1 MENIKDKSRSKELI
15 QNMQNLLDGAS
26 SVPLSQGKV
35 SIYKDEMQTLLT
47 ELATQMDIELKTYYE
62 VNDRRGKIISEAK
75 KEAEKI
81 ILEAEQTAS
90 RVRVSKSATGVSPLD
105 VSRLNQEELDSLSNA
120 NEIYGA
126 SLIYTDEMLTEVGE
140 MIETAYHNIRSDY
153 EIVMQVMEEKM
164 NTIQSNRNE
173 LMSSLQEMDGAERS
187 QQILEIGQLL
197 SSELYRSRMKEKM
210 NSDEYEDGSV
220 QLSLELVEE
229 QEEKARQAQEKAD
242 RAQAALA
249 QMTAERDALRQ
260 TVQMMK
266 NEGMA
271 ATVKDVKGG
280 NSPFATTFEN
290 RREPVFV
297 QMQPATPQRAV
308 SPQAATVTPQA
319 TVSPQATVVTP
330 QAVVSPQATVVTPQA
345 AVSPQTATVTPQ
357 AATVTPQATVV
368 SPQATASPQPAV
380 PTQPEENEDY
390 EVVYVS
396 EDELE
401 DGEEYE
407 VEYVDDDEYEE
418 IMSKMGKRP
427 EPVGESN
434 PGETIDAES
443 VGESNP
449 EKMAE
454 SEAAGGSVS
463 KENAE
468 AIPEGPSDPE
478 DEMDIPLIPRFKKAE
493 KIGTISSEQ
502 MDSIKNGVVKPS
514 VPVDKG
520 LIGRAVKEK
529 EKTQLENT
537 IQVDSGEP
545 VKKTASK
552 KKHKKDPDIK
562 TDSEGNEYVQATMK
576 FDEDF
581 EITEF

>member
-297 QMQPATPQRAV
+297 QMQPATPQRVV

-330 QAVVSPQATVVTPQA
+330 QAAVSPQA
-345 AVSPQTATVTPQ
+345 ATVTPQ
-357 AATVTPQATVV
+357 AATVTPQTTVV
-368 SPQATASPQPAV
+368 SPQAAASSQPAV

-454 SEAAGGSVS
+454 SEAAGGSIS

-468 AIPEGPSDPE
+468 AIPEGPSDSE

>member
-297 QMQPATPQRAV
+297 QMQPATPQRVV

-330 QAVVSPQATVVTPQA
+330 QAAVSPQA
-345 AVSPQTATVTPQ
+345 ATVTPQ

-368 SPQATASPQPAV
+368 SPQAAASPQLAV

>member
-297 QMQPATPQRAV
+297 QMQPATPQR
-308 SPQAATVTPQA
+308 
-319 TVSPQATVVTP
+319 
-330 QAVVSPQATVVTPQA
+330 VVS
-345 AVSPQTATVTPQ
+345 PQ

-368 SPQATASPQPAV
+368 SPQAAASPQPAV

-454 SEAAGGSVS
+454 SEAAGGSIS

-468 AIPEGPSDPE
+468 AIPEGTSDPE

>member
-297 QMQPATPQRAV
+297 QMQPATPQRVV

-330 QAVVSPQATVVTPQA
+330 QAVVSPQA
-345 AVSPQTATVTPQ
+345 ATVTPQ

-368 SPQATASPQPAV
+368 SPQAAASPQPAV

-449 EKMAE
+449 EKKAE
-454 SEAAGGSVS
+454 SEVAGGSIS

-468 AIPEGPSDPE
+468 TIPEGPSDSE

>member
-297 QMQPATPQRAV
+297 QMQPATPQATV

-330 QAVVSPQATVVTPQA
+330 QAAVSPQA
-345 AVSPQTATVTPQ
+345 ATVTPQ

-368 SPQATASPQPAV
+368 SPQAAASPQPAV

-427 EPVGESN
+427 EPVGEGN

-454 SEAAGGSVS
+454 SEAAGGSIS

-468 AIPEGPSDPE
+468 AIPKGTSDPE

>member
-297 QMQPATPQRAV
+297 QMQPATPQRVV

-330 QAVVSPQATVVTPQA
+330 QAAVSPQA
-345 AVSPQTATVTPQ
+345 ATVTPQ
-357 AATVTPQATVV
+357 AATVTPQTTVV
-368 SPQATASPQPAV
+368 SPQAAASPQLAV

-454 SEAAGGSVS
+454 SEAAGGSIS

-468 AIPEGPSDPE
+468 AIPEGPSDSE

>member
-297 QMQPATPQRAV
+297 QMQPATPQRVVSPQAATVTPQATV

-330 QAVVSPQATVVTPQA
+330 QAAVSPQAT
-345 AVSPQTATVTPQ
+345 TVTPQ

-368 SPQATASPQPAV
+368 SPQAAASPQLAV

-449 EKMAE
+449 EKKA
-454 SEAAGGSVS
+454 EAAGGSIS

-468 AIPEGPSDPE
+468 AIPEGPSDSE

>member
-297 QMQPATPQRAV
+297 QMQPATPQRVV

-330 QAVVSPQATVVTPQA
+330 QAAVSPQAT
-345 AVSPQTATVTPQ
+345 TVTPQ

-368 SPQATASPQPAV
+368 SPQAAASPQLAV

-454 SEAAGGSVS
+454 SEAAGGSIS

>member
-126 SLIYTDEMLTEVGE
+126 SLIYTDEMLTEVGK

-297 QMQPATPQRAV
+297 QMQPATPQRVV

-330 QAVVSPQATVVTPQA
+330 QA
-345 AVSPQTATVTPQ
+345 AVSPQ
-357 AATVTPQATVV
+357 AATVTPQTTVV
-368 SPQATASPQPAV
+368 SPQVAASPQPAV

-454 SEAAGGSVS
+454 SEAAGGSIS

-468 AIPEGPSDPE
+468 AIPEGPSDSE

>member
-319 TVSPQATVVTP
+319 TV
-330 QAVVSPQATVVTPQA
+330 VSPQAA
-345 AVSPQTATVTPQ
+345 
-357 AATVTPQATVV
+357 
-368 SPQATASPQPAV
+368 ASPQPAV